1 MSETYEVYCSLI
13 AALVV
18 VGADIGKRCG
28 VEVAVDE
35 HDGDIVLAD
44 PFQKGGVPVAG
55 NDDDAIDFA

>member
-1 MSETYEVYCSLI
+1 MSEPYEVHRSLI

-18 VGADIGKRCG
+18 VGADIGERRG

-35 HDGDIVLAD
+35 HNGNIVLAD

-55 NDDDAIDFA
+55 DDDDAIDFA